1 MLDKS
6 TRSSIRG
13 ILQDPRWLSVETAFA
28 DYLKN
33 YFLETSIKRENEF
46 NTLWE
51 ASWREGGQY
60 HLENFMKYLED
71 EAMKQ

>member
-1 MLDKS
+1 MDKT
-6 TRSSIRG
+6 TRSQIRG
-13 ILQDPRWLSVETAFA
+13 LMQDPRWGAFEQA
-28 DYLKN
+28 FEIYKKN

-46 NTLWE
+46 STLWE

>member
-1 MLDKS
+1 MIDKQIRSQIRQLMQTPQWNSLEVML
-6 TRSSIRG
+6 
-13 ILQDPRWLSVETAFA
+13 A

-46 NTLWE
+46 STLWE

-60 HLENFMKYLED
+60 HLKNFFEKLEQ
-71 EAMKQ
+71 EAQKQ